1 MDEHPCSNMGKEE
14 KASGRVGTGLHGRH
28 VCLYIAR
35 EVGDV
40 YSWVGPPALLVE
52 GQKKTSDLMR

>member
-1 MDEHPCSNMGKEE
+1 MGKEE